1 MSAGIKT
8 SSLTSIYHPLIAE
21 LVSPAESCGLC
32 ERGMGDTFWPTDESR
47 WAHKSC
53 VQKITPAVNQLLNT
67 IELLFQGEQRRQAR
81 IYAVQ
86 QVKRLCK
93 PMTITEYLEKNG
105 AEKASRLFN
114 TIGISAVKSLA
125 ETQNAMGVKR
135 AKV

>member
-1 MSAGIKT
+1 
-8 SSLTSIYHPLIAE
+8 
-21 LVSPAESCGLC
+21 
-32 ERGMGDTFWPTDESR
+32 MGDTFWPTDESR